1 MLGPAN
7 INSYLPSAGLPRK
20 SHKGKENK
28 HIEKYLKNKQ
38 TAIVKHLKFMFSLGL
53 SFQSGVVFFFFF
65 TMLPEG
71 RQTSGLIPCLQ
82 NHERK
87 KGVKHFG

>member
-7 INSYLPSAGLPRK
+7 INSYLPSAGLPTK

-28 HIEKYLKNKQ
+28 HIEKYLKKNKQ

-53 SFQSGVVFFFFF
+53 SFQSRVVFFYF
-65 TMLPEG
+65 TMLPEEQ
-71 RQTSGLIPCLQ
+71 QTSGLINLMPS
-82 NHERK
+82 EP
-87 KGVKHFG
+87 